1 MNIVFFGSS
10 RFAVPSLM
18 ALKDSGHTISCVI
31 TQPDRKKGRGLHLEP
46 TPVALAAKGIGLR
59 IHQPPEINSA
69 AEVKF
74 LKNLNAELFV
84 VVSYGQ
90 ILSQEVLNL
99 PKKFAINAHASI
111 LPKYRGAA
119 PVNWAIIN
127 GEKTTGVAIIKMTEK
142 MDAGPILFKREIAI
156 EGNDNEIT
164 LSSKLSGLGALLLT
178 EAISLIEKT
187 SLLFIEQDNNKAT
200 FAPKLQKKDGL
211 ISWENSAREI
221 HNLIRG
227 CIQWPGAYTY
237 YGNKLVKF
245 FDAEALPSCLQTE
258 SWRPGEVVGVSSKG
272 IDIACVQ
279 GMLRVKSL
287 QEEGRRRMPAAEFI
301 AGHKLNKGSF
311 FGKK

>member
-31 TQPDRKKGRGLHLEP
+31 TQPDRKKGRGLHLES
-46 TPVALAAKGIGLR
+46 TPVALAAKEVGLK

-99 PKKFAINAHASI
+99 PKKFSINAHASI

-119 PVNWAIIN
+119 PINWAIIN
-127 GEKTTGVAIIKMTEK
+127 GEKTTGVSIIKMTEK

-187 SLLFIEQDNNKAT
+187 SPLFIEQDNNKAT
-200 FAPKLQKKDGL
+200 FAPKLQKKDGF
-211 ISWENSAREI
+211 ISWENSAGEI

-245 FDAEALPSCLQTE
+245 FDAEALPCYPQTE
-258 SWRPGEVVGVSSKG
+258 SWRPAEVVEVSSKG

>member
-1 MNIVFFGSS
+1 MNIVFLGSS
-10 RFAVPSLM
+10 RFAVPSLT
-18 ALKDSGHTISCVI
+18 ALKDSGHSISCVI

-46 TPVALAAKGIGLR
+46 TPVALAAKELGLKV
-59 IHQPPEINSA
+59 HQPPEINSA

-90 ILSQEVLNL
+90 ILSQETLNL
-99 PKKFAINAHASI
+99 PKKFSINAHASI

-119 PVNWAIIN
+119 PINWAIIN
-127 GEKTTGVAIIKMTEK
+127 GEKTTGVSIIKMTEK
-142 MDAGPILFKREIAI
+142 MDAGPILFQREIAI

-187 SLLFIEQDNNKAT
+187 SPLFIEQDNNKAT

-237 YGNKLVKF
+237 CGNKLVKF
-245 FDAEALPSCLQTE
+245 FDAEALPSYPQTE
-258 SWRPGEVVGVSSKG
+258 SWRPAEVVEVSSKG

-287 QEEGRRRMPAAEFI
+287 QEEGRRRMPAGEFI